1 MAVMGSAESTRWM
14 QEYTQWLLPRM
25 QDLFVREK
33 LHVTVHRIVRGPM
46 TLNVD
51 LSINPSSINRNSITT
66 LLAMDDV
73 LAQICQS
80 PGVRIEQKHNG
91 FSLEIAL
98 PQPVCI
104 TPKAADLL
112 AHTTGESV
120 CVGITSTKQPVKI
133 ALPQHAAIM
142 WVGPTR
148 SGKTQS
154 MKSTLYG
161 VLGKNVRYVI
171 LSQKVGDWLAFDNQ
185 AESYGVVSSAEETK
199 LVGDWMI
206 KELDDRAANR
216 THDHRVIIVA
226 DDLINLLER
235 DPSLGTA
242 MGAVA
247 SMGAGLGMH
256 LFMGTQEAGSK
267 RSTGGGPVEAN
278 VTARIMYRMSNAS
291 VAARSAGQ
299 ANSGLAG
306 LSGNKGD
313 GLLIAHGQQV
323 RIATGWIADD
333 TTIGATGKMYEK
345 PWYNRP
351 QNHVVA
357 SRTTDSNQLKPTPP
371 PNTAKVAETGG
382 GSVKPVVAQPVLS
395 FPITRRELTDN
406 EVAEVMRL
414 SADGASKN
422 KLCFIVYG
430 QKDGMTMGF
439 INNALARGVTAG
451 C

>member
-1 MAVMGSAESTRWM
+1 MAVMGAAEATRWM
-14 QEYTQWLLPRM
+14 QEYTQWLMPRLH
-25 QDLFVREK
+25 DLFVREK
-33 LHVTVHRIVRGPM
+33 LHVTLHNVVRGPM
-46 TLNVD
+46 TLN
-51 LSINPSSINRNSITT
+51 LNISINPAYINRTAINT
-66 LLAMDDV
+66 LLAMEDV

-104 TPKAADLL
+104 TPKAHDLK
-112 AHTTGESV
+112 AHTSADSV

-154 MKSTLYG
+154 MRSSLYG
-161 VLGKNVRYVI
+161 LLGKNVRYVI
-171 LSQKVGDWLAFDNQ
+171 LSQKVGDWLAFEDQ
-185 AESYGVVSSAEETK
+185 AESYGVVSSVDETK
-199 LVGDWMI
+199 MVADWMTE
-206 KELDDRAANR
+206 ELERRATQR
-216 THDHRVIIVA
+216 QHDHRIVVIV
-226 DDLINLLER
+226 DDLINLLDR
-235 DPSLGTA
+235 DPSLGSA
-242 MGAVA
+242 MGNIA

-256 LFMGTQEAGSK
+256 LWMGTQEAGSK

-333 TTIGATGKMYEK
+333 TAIGATGRKHQK
-345 PWYNRP
+345 PWGKP
-351 QNHVVA
+351 GKNHLVA
-357 SRTTDSNQLKPTPP
+357 SVQTDFNQFVPSPP
-371 PNTAKVAETGG
+371 SFAAKSDQTGG
-382 GSVKPVVAQPVLS
+382 GSEKPVAAKPAVS
-395 FPITRRELTDN
+395 FPITRRELTDD
-406 EVAEVMRL
+406 EVDEVMRL
-414 SADGASKN
+414 SKAGASKN
-422 KLCFIVYG
+422 KLCFTVFG

-439 INNALARGVTAG
+439 INNALARGAR
-451 C
+451 